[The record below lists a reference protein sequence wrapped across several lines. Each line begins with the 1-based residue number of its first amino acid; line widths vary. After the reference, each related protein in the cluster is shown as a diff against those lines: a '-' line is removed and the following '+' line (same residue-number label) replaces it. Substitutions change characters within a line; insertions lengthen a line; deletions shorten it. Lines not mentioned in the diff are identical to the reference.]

1 MDRLNHFYSEYFSRF
16 ETEEYDKI
24 QTVDNKKVEPTYKA
38 SKKTKNQNK
47 KALP

>member
-1 MDRLNHFYSEYFSRF
+1 MDEEDQSVNKQLILIHK
-16 ETEEYDKI
+16 EYDKI